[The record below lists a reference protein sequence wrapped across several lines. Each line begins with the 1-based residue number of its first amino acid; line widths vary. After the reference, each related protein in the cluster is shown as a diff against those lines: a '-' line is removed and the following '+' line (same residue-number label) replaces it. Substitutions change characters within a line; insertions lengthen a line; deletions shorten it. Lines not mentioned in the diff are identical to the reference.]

1 MKLTEL
7 LCLERIDLNANVINK
22 NDVINYLIE
31 LMMVNDNIID
41 KNVYKQEILN
51 SKIQNINEIMDGITI
66 LYAKTEA
73 VNKPGISVIAVKNK
87 IDYDSLDEF
96 STRLIFMIVMPDDNE
111 DLYLDI
117 IQQLSQMLMDHNF
130 KEQLINANSPNEFL
144 SLISMKELEIEKIIE
159 KPKDC
164 YEILAVTACPLGIV
178 QTFTAAKSLE
188 KMANKM
194 NILFKVEIQSAAVFE
209 NILTKDE
216 IKNAKCIIVVADK
229 QIDMSRFNGKRI
241 VMAKIADGINNAEML
256 LKQAFSNETPI
267 YNFQTETNKKA
278 DKNLAIL
285 KTLYAQLSEGI
296 NKILPILVAT
306 GALIS
311 IATLAV
317 SYNLFNISSLVDN
330 VWIANS
336 YVFGNAI
343 QGMVVAL
350 LAGFIGNTISSQI
363 GFASGFCC
371 GVATQLNSI
380 YLNDQNNPG
389 ILGGI
394 IAGFIGGYMV
404 IAIQKLCKD
413 MPKQFDEFK
422 SMIIYPILSIMI
434 GGLIT
439 YLLSPYIGEFNHI
452 IAVFIAEMS
461 LLLKLL
467 LGIIIGIMMTIDMKG
482 PTNKMA
488 YIFGIS
494 QILEGNIDVM
504 AAVMAGG
511 MVPPLAIA
519 VATSLFEDKFTNQE
533 IVMGQENF
541 LKGLLFIFDGI
552 TPLIYKDFQLVRVT
566 CIAASSIASG
576 LVMIYNCGI
585 MIPQGGIFVLP
596 LMVHPLR
603 FLVAL
608 LAGSICGGA
617 IYGLWK
623 EKSDK

>member
-51 SKIQNINEIMDGITI
+51 SKIKNINEIMDGITI

-130 KEQLINANSPNEFL
+130 KEQLINASSSNEFL

-188 KMANKM
+188 KMADEM
-194 NILFKVEIQSAAVFE
+194 NISFKVEIQSAAVFE

-229 QIDMSRFNGKRI
+229 HIDMSRFNGKRV

-256 LKQAFSNETPI
+256 LKQAFSNETLI

-311 IATLAV
+311 IATLAI

-350 LAGFIGNTISSQI
+350 LAGFIGNIISSQI

-380 YLNDQNNPG
+380 YLNDPNNPG

-404 IAIQKLCKD
+404 IAIQKLCKN
-413 MPKQFDEFK
+413 MPKQFDEVK
-422 SMIIYPILSIMI
+422 SMIIYPIFSIMI

-467 LGIIIGIMMTIDMKG
+467 LGIIIGIMMTIDMNG

-519 VATSLFEDKFTNQE
+519 TATSLFEDKFTNQE

-552 TPLIYKDFQLVRVT
+552 TPFIYKDFQLVRVT

>member
-22 NDVINYLIE
+22 NDMINYLIE

-51 SKIQNINEIMDGITI
+51 SKIKNINEIMDGITI

-130 KEQLINANSPNEFL
+130 KEQLINASSSNEFL

-188 KMANKM
+188 KMADEM

-267 YNFQTETNKKA
+267 YNFQTETNKKT

-380 YLNDQNNPG
+380 YLNDPNNPG

-482 PTNKMA
+482 PTNKMT

>member
-22 NDVINYLIE
+22 NEVINYLIE
-31 LMMVNDNIID
+31 LMMINNIIID
-41 KNVYKQEILN
+41 KNVYKREMLN
-51 SKIQNINEIMDGITI
+51 CEIMAGIDV

-87 IDYDSLDEF
+87 IDYDSLDGL
-96 STRLIFMIVMPDDNE
+96 STRLIFMIAMPGDSE
-111 DLYLDI
+111 ELYLEV

-130 KEQLINANSPNEFL
+130 KEQLIYASNPNEFL

-178 QTFTAAKSLE
+178 QTYMATKSLE
-188 KMANKM
+188 KKAEEM
-194 NILFKVEIQSAAVFE
+194 NVSFKVETQSAVVFE

-229 QIDMSRFNGKRI
+229 QIDMSRFGGKRV

-256 LKQAFSNETPI
+256 LKQAVSNEPPI
-267 YNFQTETNKKA
+267 YNSQIEINEKA
-278 DKNLAIL
+278 DKNLAIS
-285 KTLYAQLSEGI
+285 KTIYTQLSEGI

-306 GALIS
+306 GTLIS

-336 YVFGNAI
+336 YVYGNAI

-350 LAGFIGNTISSQI
+350 LAGFIGNTISSHI

-380 YLNDQNNPG
+380 YLNDANNPG

-404 IAIQKLCKD
+404 IALQKLCKD
-413 MPKQFDEFK
+413 MPKQFNEVK
-422 SMIIYPILSIMI
+422 SMIIYPIFSIMI

-439 YLLSPYIGEFNHI
+439 YLLSPYIGNFNHI
-452 IAVFIAEMS
+452 IAVFVAEMS
-461 LLLKLL
+461 LFLKLL
-467 LGIIIGIMMTIDMKG
+467 LGIIIGIMMAIDMKG
-482 PTNKMA
+482 PANKIA

-541 LKGLLFIFDGI
+541 FKGLLFIFDGI
-552 TPLIYKDFQLVRVT
+552 TPFIHKDSQLVKVS
-566 CIAASSIASG
+566 CIVASSIASG

-585 MIPQGGIFVLP
+585 MIPQGGIFVWP

>member
-22 NDVINYLIE
+22 NDMINYLIE

-51 SKIQNINEIMDGITI
+51 SKIKNINEIMDGITI

-130 KEQLINANSPNEFL
+130 KEQLINASSSNEFL

-267 YNFQTETNKKA
+267 YNFQTETNKKT

-482 PTNKMA
+482 PTNKMT

>member
-22 NDVINYLIE
+22 NDVVNYLIE

-51 SKIQNINEIMDGITI
+51 SKIKNINEIMDGITI

-130 KEQLINANSPNEFL
+130 KEQLINASSSNEFL

-188 KMANKM
+188 KMADEM
-194 NILFKVEIQSAAVFE
+194 NISFKVEIQSAAVFE

-229 QIDMSRFNGKRI
+229 HIDMSRFNGKRV

-256 LKQAFSNETPI
+256 LKQAFSNETLI

-311 IATLAV
+311 IATLAI

-350 LAGFIGNTISSQI
+350 LAGFIGNIISSQI

-380 YLNDQNNPG
+380 YLNDPNNPG

-404 IAIQKLCKD
+404 IAIQKLCKN
-413 MPKQFDEFK
+413 MPKQFDEVK
-422 SMIIYPILSIMI
+422 SMIIYPIFSIMI

-467 LGIIIGIMMTIDMKG
+467 LGIIIGIMMTIDMNG

-519 VATSLFEDKFTNQE
+519 TATSLFEDKFTNQE

-552 TPLIYKDFQLVRVT
+552 TPFIYKDFQLVRVT

>member
-22 NDVINYLIE
+22 NDVVNYLIE

-51 SKIQNINEIMDGITI
+51 SKIKNINEIMDGITI

-111 DLYLDI
+111 DFYLDI

-130 KEQLINANSPNEFL
+130 KEQLINASSSNEFL
-144 SLISMKELEIEKIIE
+144 SLISMKELELEKIIE

-188 KMANKM
+188 KMADEM
-194 NILFKVEIQSAAVFE
+194 NISFKVEIQSAAVFE

-229 QIDMSRFNGKRI
+229 HIDMSRFNGKRV

-311 IATLAV
+311 IATLAI

-350 LAGFIGNTISSQI
+350 LAGFIGNIISSQI

-380 YLNDQNNPG
+380 YLNDPNNPG

-404 IAIQKLCKD
+404 IAIQKLCKN
-413 MPKQFDEFK
+413 MPKQFDEVK
-422 SMIIYPILSIMI
+422 SMIIYPIFSIMI

-452 IAVFIAEMS
+452 IAVFIAEMR

-467 LGIIIGIMMTIDMKG
+467 LGIIIGIMMTIDMNG

-552 TPLIYKDFQLVRVT
+552 TPFIYKDFQLVRVT

>member
-22 NDVINYLIE
+22 NDMINYLIE

-51 SKIQNINEIMDGITI
+51 SKIKNINEIMDGITI

-87 IDYDSLDEF
+87 IDYGSLDEF
-96 STRLIFMIVMPDDNE
+96 STRLIFMIVMPEDNE

-130 KEQLINANSPNEFL
+130 KEQLINASSSNEFL

-229 QIDMSRFNGKRI
+229 QIDMSRFNGKRV

-380 YLNDQNNPG
+380 YLNDPNNPG

-413 MPKQFDEFK
+413 MPKQFDEVK

-439 YLLSPYIGEFNHI
+439 YLLSPYMGDFNHI

-623 EKSDK
+623 EKK

>member
-51 SKIQNINEIMDGITI
+51 SKIKNINEIMDGITI
-66 LYAKTEA
+66 LYTKTEA
-73 VNKPGISVIAVKNK
+73 VNKPGISVIVVKNK
-87 IDYDSLDEF
+87 IDYDSLDEL
-96 STRLIFMIVMPDDNE
+96 STRLIFMIVMPEDNE

-144 SLISMKELEIEKIIE
+144 SLISMKELEIERIIE

-188 KMANKM
+188 KMADEM

-229 QIDMSRFNGKRI
+229 HIDMSRFNGKRV
-241 VMAKIADGINNAEML
+241 VMAKITDGINNAEML

-267 YNFQTETNKKA
+267 YNFQTETNKKT

-380 YLNDQNNPG
+380 YLNDPNNPG

-404 IAIQKLCKD
+404 IAIQKLCKN
-413 MPKQFDEFK
+413 MPKQFDEVK
-422 SMIIYPILSIMI
+422 SMIIYPIFSIMI

-467 LGIIIGIMMTIDMKG
+467 LGIIIGIMMTIDMNG

-519 VATSLFEDKFTNQE
+519 TATSLFEDKFTNQE

-552 TPLIYKDFQLVRVT
+552 TPFIYKDFQLVRVT

-623 EKSDK
+623 EKK

>member
-22 NDVINYLIE
+22 NDMINYLIE

-51 SKIQNINEIMDGITI
+51 SKIKNINEIMDGITI
-66 LYAKTEA
+66 LYTKTEA

-87 IDYDSLDEF
+87 IDYDSLDEL

-117 IQQLSQMLMDHNF
+117 IQQLSQMLMDYNF
-130 KEQLINANSPNEFL
+130 KEQLINASSSNEFL

-194 NILFKVEIQSAAVFE
+194 NILFKVEIQSATVFE

-229 QIDMSRFNGKRI
+229 HIDMSRFNGKRI
-241 VMAKIADGINNAEML
+241 VMAKITDGINNAEML

-267 YNFQTETNKKA
+267 YNFQTETNKKT

-317 SYNLFNISSLVDN
+317 SYDLFNISSLVDN

-380 YLNDQNNPG
+380 YLNDPNNPG

-413 MPKQFDEFK
+413 MPKQFDEVK

-439 YLLSPYIGEFNHI
+439 YLLSPYMGDFNHI

-623 EKSDK
+623 EKK

>member
-51 SKIQNINEIMDGITI
+51 SKIKNINEIMDGITI
-66 LYAKTEA
+66 LYTKTEA

-117 IQQLSQMLMDHNF
+117 IQQLSQMLMDYNF
-130 KEQLINANSPNEFL
+130 KEQLINASSSNEFL

-188 KMANKM
+188 KMADEM

-229 QIDMSRFNGKRI
+229 HIDMSRFNGKRV
-241 VMAKIADGINNAEML
+241 VMAKITDGINNAEML

-267 YNFQTETNKKA
+267 YNFQTETNKKT

-380 YLNDQNNPG
+380 YLNDPNNPG

-413 MPKQFDEFK
+413 MPKQFDEVK

-439 YLLSPYIGEFNHI
+439 YLLSPYMGDFNHI

-623 EKSDK
+623 EKK

>member
-51 SKIQNINEIMDGITI
+51 SKIKNINEIMDGITI
-66 LYAKTEA
+66 LYTKTEA

-117 IQQLSQMLMDHNF
+117 IQQLSQMLMDYNF
-130 KEQLINANSPNEFL
+130 KEQLINASSSNEFL

-194 NILFKVEIQSAAVFE
+194 NILFKVEIQSATVFE

-229 QIDMSRFNGKRI
+229 HIDMSRFNGKRI
-241 VMAKIADGINNAEML
+241 VMAKITDGINNAEML

-267 YNFQTETNKKA
+267 YNFQTETNKKT

-380 YLNDQNNPG
+380 YLNDPNNPG

-413 MPKQFDEFK
+413 MPKQFDEVK

-439 YLLSPYIGEFNHI
+439 YLLSPYMGDFNHI

-623 EKSDK
+623 EKK

>member
-22 NDVINYLIE
+22 NDMINYLIE
-31 LMMVNDNIID
+31 LMKVNDNIID

-51 SKIQNINEIMDGITI
+51 SKIKNINEIMDGITI

-130 KEQLINANSPNEFL
+130 KEQLINASSSNEFL

-229 QIDMSRFNGKRI
+229 QIDMSRFNGKRV

-482 PTNKMA
+482 PTNKMT

>member
-22 NDVINYLIE
+22 NDMINYLIE

-51 SKIQNINEIMDGITI
+51 SKIKNINEIMDGITI

-130 KEQLINANSPNEFL
+130 KEQLINASSSNEFL

-267 YNFQTETNKKA
+267 YNFQTETNKKT

-296 NKILPILVAT
+296 NKILHILVAT

-482 PTNKMA
+482 PTNKMT

>member
-51 SKIQNINEIMDGITI
+51 SKIKNINEIMDGITI
-66 LYAKTEA
+66 LYTKTEA

-87 IDYDSLDEF
+87 IDYDSLDEL

-117 IQQLSQMLMDHNF
+117 IQQLSQMLMDYNF
-130 KEQLINANSPNEFL
+130 KEQLINASSSNEFL

-194 NILFKVEIQSAAVFE
+194 NILFKVEIQSATVFE

-229 QIDMSRFNGKRI
+229 HIDMSRFNGKRI
-241 VMAKIADGINNAEML
+241 VMAKITDGINNAEML

-267 YNFQTETNKKA
+267 YNFQTETNKKT

-380 YLNDQNNPG
+380 YLNDPNNPG

-413 MPKQFDEFK
+413 MPKQFDEVK

-439 YLLSPYIGEFNHI
+439 YLLSPYMGDFNHI

-623 EKSDK
+623 EKK

>member
-1 MKLTEL
+1 
-7 LCLERIDLNANVINK
+7 
-22 NDVINYLIE
+22 
-31 LMMVNDNIID
+31 
-41 KNVYKQEILN
+41 
-51 SKIQNINEIMDGITI
+51 
-66 LYAKTEA
+66 
-73 VNKPGISVIAVKNK
+73 
-87 IDYDSLDEF
+87 
-96 STRLIFMIVMPDDNE
+96 
-111 DLYLDI
+111 
-117 IQQLSQMLMDHNF
+117 MDHNF
-130 KEQLINANSPNEFL
+130 KEQLINASSSNEFL

-178 QTFTAAKSLE
+178 QTFTASKSLE
-188 KMANKM
+188 KMADEM

-267 YNFQTETNKKA
+267 YNFQTETNKKT
-278 DKNLAIL
+278 DKNLTIL
-285 KTLYAQLSEGI
+285 KTLYAQLSKGI

-371 GVATQLNSI
+371 GVATQLYSI
-380 YLNDQNNPG
+380 YLNDPNNPG

-413 MPKQFDEFK
+413 MPKQFDEVK

-439 YLLSPYIGEFNHI
+439 YLLSPYMGDFNHI

-552 TPLIYKDFQLVRVT
+552 APLIYKDFQLVRVT

-623 EKSDK
+623 EKK

>member
-51 SKIQNINEIMDGITI
+51 SKIKNINEIMDGITI
-66 LYAKTEA
+66 LYTKTEA

-117 IQQLSQMLMDHNF
+117 IQQLSQMLMDYNF
-130 KEQLINANSPNEFL
+130 KEQLINASSSNEFL

-194 NILFKVEIQSAAVFE
+194 NILFKVEIQSATVFE

-229 QIDMSRFNGKRI
+229 HIDMSRFNGKRV
-241 VMAKIADGINNAEML
+241 VMAKITDGINNAEML

-267 YNFQTETNKKA
+267 YNFQTETNKKT

-317 SYNLFNISSLVDN
+317 SYDLFNISSLVDN

-380 YLNDQNNPG
+380 YLNDPNNPG

-413 MPKQFDEFK
+413 MPKQFDEVK

-439 YLLSPYIGEFNHI
+439 YLLSPYMGDFNHI

-623 EKSDK
+623 EKK

>member
-22 NDVINYLIE
+22 NDMINYLIE

-51 SKIQNINEIMDGITI
+51 SKIKNINEIMDGITI

-130 KEQLINANSPNEFL
+130 KEQLINASSSNEFL

-229 QIDMSRFNGKRI
+229 QIDMSRFNGKRV

-482 PTNKMA
+482 PTNKMT

>member
-22 NDVINYLIE
+22 NDMINYLIE

-51 SKIQNINEIMDGITI
+51 SKIKNINEIMDGITI

-178 QTFTAAKSLE
+178 QTFTVAKSLE
-188 KMANKM
+188 KMADEM

-229 QIDMSRFNGKRI
+229 HIDMSRFNGKRV
-241 VMAKIADGINNAEML
+241 VMAKITDGINNAEML

-267 YNFQTETNKKA
+267 YNFQTETNKKT

-317 SYNLFNISSLVDN
+317 SYDLFNISSLVDN

-380 YLNDQNNPG
+380 YLNDPNNPG

-413 MPKQFDEFK
+413 MPKQFDEVK

-439 YLLSPYIGEFNHI
+439 YLLSPYMGDFNHI

-623 EKSDK
+623 EKK

>member
-51 SKIQNINEIMDGITI
+51 SKIKNINEIMDGITI
-66 LYAKTEA
+66 LYTKTEA

-117 IQQLSQMLMDHNF
+117 IQQLSQMLMDYNF
-130 KEQLINANSPNEFL
+130 KEQLINASSSNEFL
-144 SLISMKELEIEKIIE
+144 SLISMKELEIERIIE

-229 QIDMSRFNGKRI
+229 HIDMSRFNGKRV
-241 VMAKIADGINNAEML
+241 VMAKITDGINNAEML

-267 YNFQTETNKKA
+267 YNFQTETNKKT

-413 MPKQFDEFK
+413 MPKQFDEVK

-439 YLLSPYIGEFNHI
+439 YLLSPYMGDFNHI

-623 EKSDK
+623 EKKL

>member
-22 NDVINYLIE
+22 NDMINYLIE

-51 SKIQNINEIMDGITI
+51 SKIKNINEIMDGITI

-130 KEQLINANSPNEFL
+130 KEQLINASSSNEFL

-482 PTNKMA
+482 PTNKMT

>member
-22 NDVINYLIE
+22 NDMINYLIE

-51 SKIQNINEIMDGITI
+51 SKIKNINEIMDGITI

-130 KEQLINANSPNEFL
+130 KEQLINASSSNEFL

-229 QIDMSRFNGKRI
+229 QIDMSRFNGKRV

-296 NKILPILVAT
+296 NKILLILVAT

-482 PTNKMA
+482 PTNKMT

>member
-22 NDVINYLIE
+22 NDMINYLIE

-51 SKIQNINEIMDGITI
+51 SKIKNINEIMDGITI

-130 KEQLINANSPNEFL
+130 KEQLINASSSNEFL

-267 YNFQTETNKKA
+267 YNFQTETNKKT

-380 YLNDQNNPG
+380 YLNDPNNPG

-413 MPKQFDEFK
+413 MPKQFDEVK

-439 YLLSPYIGEFNHI
+439 YLLSPYMGDFNHI

-623 EKSDK
+623 EKK

>member
-22 NDVINYLIE
+22 NDMINYLIE

-51 SKIQNINEIMDGITI
+51 SKIKNINEIMDGITI
-66 LYAKTEA
+66 LYTKTEA

-117 IQQLSQMLMDHNF
+117 IQQLSQMLMDYNF

-178 QTFTAAKSLE
+178 QTFTVAKSLE
-188 KMANKM
+188 KMADEM

-229 QIDMSRFNGKRI
+229 HIDMSRFNGKRV
-241 VMAKIADGINNAEML
+241 VMAKITDGINNAEML

-267 YNFQTETNKKA
+267 YNFQTETNKKT

-317 SYNLFNISSLVDN
+317 SYDLFNISSLVDN

-380 YLNDQNNPG
+380 YLNDPNNPG

-413 MPKQFDEFK
+413 MPKQFDEVK

-439 YLLSPYIGEFNHI
+439 YLLSPYMGDFNHI

-623 EKSDK
+623 EKK

>member
-22 NDVINYLIE
+22 NDMINYLIE

-51 SKIQNINEIMDGITI
+51 SKIKNINEIMDGITI

-130 KEQLINANSPNEFL
+130 KEQLINASSSNEFL

-229 QIDMSRFNGKRI
+229 HIDMSRFNGKRV
-241 VMAKIADGINNAEML
+241 VMAKITDGINNAEML

-267 YNFQTETNKKA
+267 YNFQTETNKKT
-278 DKNLAIL
+278 DKNLTIL

-317 SYNLFNISSLVDN
+317 SYDLFNISSLVDN

-380 YLNDQNNPG
+380 YLNDPNNPG

-413 MPKQFDEFK
+413 MPKQFDEVK

-439 YLLSPYIGEFNHI
+439 YLLSPYMGDFNHI

-461 LLLKLL
+461 LLLELL

-623 EKSDK
+623 EKK

>member
-51 SKIQNINEIMDGITI
+51 SKIKNINEIMDGITI
-66 LYAKTEA
+66 LYTKTEA
-73 VNKPGISVIAVKNK
+73 VNKPGISVIAVKNI

-117 IQQLSQMLMDHNF
+117 IQQLSQMLMDYNF
-130 KEQLINANSPNEFL
+130 KEQLINASSSNEFL

-194 NILFKVEIQSAAVFE
+194 NILFKVEIQSATVFE

-229 QIDMSRFNGKRI
+229 HIDMSRFNGKRV
-241 VMAKIADGINNAEML
+241 VMAKITDGINNAEML

-267 YNFQTETNKKA
+267 YNFQTETNKKT

-317 SYNLFNISSLVDN
+317 SYDLFNISSLVDN

-380 YLNDQNNPG
+380 YLNDPNNPG

-413 MPKQFDEFK
+413 MPKQFDEVK

-439 YLLSPYIGEFNHI
+439 YLLSPYMGDFNHI

-623 EKSDK
+623 EKK

>member
-22 NDVINYLIE
+22 NDMINYLIE

-51 SKIQNINEIMDGITI
+51 SKIKNINEIMDGITI
-66 LYAKTEA
+66 LYTKTEA

-87 IDYDSLDEF
+87 IDYDSLDEL

-117 IQQLSQMLMDHNF
+117 IQQLSQMLMDYNF
-130 KEQLINANSPNEFL
+130 KEQLINASSSNEFL

-194 NILFKVEIQSAAVFE
+194 NILFKVEIQSATVFE

-229 QIDMSRFNGKRI
+229 HIDMSRFNGKRV
-241 VMAKIADGINNAEML
+241 VMAKITDGINNAEML

-267 YNFQTETNKKA
+267 YNFQTETNKKT

-317 SYNLFNISSLVDN
+317 SYDLFNISSLVDN

-380 YLNDQNNPG
+380 YLNDPNNPG

-413 MPKQFDEFK
+413 MPKQFDEVK

-439 YLLSPYIGEFNHI
+439 YLLSPYMGDFNHI

-623 EKSDK
+623 EKK

>member
-1 MKLTEL
+1 MKLSEL

-22 NDVINYLIE
+22 NDMINYLIE

-51 SKIQNINEIMDGITI
+51 SKIKNINEIMDGITI

-130 KEQLINANSPNEFL
+130 KEQLINASSSNEFL

-482 PTNKMA
+482 PTNKMT

>member
-22 NDVINYLIE
+22 NDMINYLIE

-51 SKIQNINEIMDGITI
+51 SKIKNINEIMDGITI

-130 KEQLINANSPNEFL
+130 KEQLINASSSNEFL

-159 KPKDC
+159 KLKDC

-229 QIDMSRFNGKRI
+229 HIDMSRFNGKRV
-241 VMAKIADGINNAEML
+241 VMAKITDGINNAEML

-267 YNFQTETNKKA
+267 YNFQTETNKKT

-380 YLNDQNNPG
+380 YLNDPNNPG

-413 MPKQFDEFK
+413 MPKQFDEVK

-482 PTNKMA
+482 PTNKMT

>member
-51 SKIQNINEIMDGITI
+51 SKIKNINEIMDGITI
-66 LYAKTEA
+66 LYTKTEA
-73 VNKPGISVIAVKNK
+73 VNKPGISVIVVKNK
-87 IDYDSLDEF
+87 IDYDSLDEL
-96 STRLIFMIVMPDDNE
+96 STRLIFMIVMPEDNE

-144 SLISMKELEIEKIIE
+144 SLISMKELEIERIIE

-178 QTFTAAKSLE
+178 QTFTVAKSLE
-188 KMANKM
+188 KMADEM

-229 QIDMSRFNGKRI
+229 HIDMSRFNGKRV
-241 VMAKIADGINNAEML
+241 VMAKITDGINNAEML

-267 YNFQTETNKKA
+267 YNFQTETNKKT

-330 VWIANS
+330 V
-336 YVFGNAI
+336 
-343 QGMVVAL
+343 
-350 LAGFIGNTISSQI
+350 
-363 GFASGFCC
+363 C
-371 GVATQLNSI
+371 
-380 YLNDQNNPG
+380 
-389 ILGGI
+389 
-394 IAGFIGGYMV
+394 
-404 IAIQKLCKD
+404 
-413 MPKQFDEFK
+413 
-422 SMIIYPILSIMI
+422 
-434 GGLIT
+434 
-439 YLLSPYIGEFNHI
+439 
-452 IAVFIAEMS
+452 
-461 LLLKLL
+461 
-467 LGIIIGIMMTIDMKG
+467 
-482 PTNKMA
+482 
-488 YIFGIS
+488 
-494 QILEGNIDVM
+494 
-504 AAVMAGG
+504 
-511 MVPPLAIA
+511 
-519 VATSLFEDKFTNQE
+519 
-533 IVMGQENF
+533 
-541 LKGLLFIFDGI
+541 
-552 TPLIYKDFQLVRVT
+552 
-566 CIAASSIASG
+566 
-576 LVMIYNCGI
+576 
-585 MIPQGGIFVLP
+585 
-596 LMVHPLR
+596 
-603 FLVAL
+603 
-608 LAGSICGGA
+608 
-617 IYGLWK
+617 
-623 EKSDK
+623 

>member
-22 NDVINYLIE
+22 NDMINYLIE

-51 SKIQNINEIMDGITI
+51 SKIKNINEIMDGITI

-130 KEQLINANSPNEFL
+130 KEQLINASSSNEFL

-482 PTNKMA
+482 PINKMT

>member
-22 NDVINYLIE
+22 NDMINYLIE

-51 SKIQNINEIMDGITI
+51 SKIKNINEIMDGITI
-66 LYAKTEA
+66 LYTKTEA

-117 IQQLSQMLMDHNF
+117 IQQLSQMLMDYNF
-130 KEQLINANSPNEFL
+130 KEQLINASSSNEFL

-194 NILFKVEIQSAAVFE
+194 NILFKVEIQSATVFE

-229 QIDMSRFNGKRI
+229 HIDMSRFNGKRI
-241 VMAKIADGINNAEML
+241 VMAKITDGINNAEML

-267 YNFQTETNKKA
+267 YNFQTETNKKT

-317 SYNLFNISSLVDN
+317 SYDLFNISSLVDN

-380 YLNDQNNPG
+380 YLNDPNNPG

-413 MPKQFDEFK
+413 MPKQFDEVK

-439 YLLSPYIGEFNHI
+439 YLLSPYMGDFNHI

-623 EKSDK
+623 EKK